1 MKNTIIKP
9 SKDQMLKMSR
19 AINREI
25 NLEASLNFSRH
36 RVHKSAK
43 DYNRKEAKKILWD

>member
-1 MKNTIIKP
+1 MKNTTIKP
-9 SKDQMLKMSR
+9 SKEQMLKMSR

-25 NLEASLNFSRH
+25 NLDASLNFSRH

-43 DYNRKEAKKILWD
+43 DYNRREAKRISWE